1 MQDACSKLEALYYVH
16 KAGRRSMIDRIRYG
30 DFFENRLADKVENR
44 WTELDACK
52 SAILTV
58 FAALPQGSLLLDS
71 EDEAYTGAPT
81 GIDEALGWND
91 ILEDAWYESLERASS
106 AQELME
112 CLIML
117 EYYICKAWL
126 EMPQTKLYTSLP
138 SPHFAI
144 RAATLS
150 SVSLRLFCLDKAINY
165 QRVEARP
172 RSKRVKGQKSDEP
185 TVPAVSSRARAR
197 KGRVTRMEVEEN
209 DDEYNDDLWGRRR
222 SGRAASAAAR
232 AGIKRSAD
240 ASLESDFGEDDIPVP
255 TQRRRKAA
263 VYAEDNATENVGPAD
278 SWTCPKCTMSN
289 SLRARFCDVCG
300 EKRAAATTSVP
311 ASGQILSKRKR
322 HVVESDEEGR
332 AGRSRGARRRR
343 RGRKREE
350 EEDEDEEEAEEE
362 EAEEEEDE
370 DEEYAEKEDEEA
382 ADGD

>member
-1 MQDACSKLEALYYVH
+1 MGANQCTVVNTITREGSIGPETLGSWPLDEPWTDGLFYFISPTFRRSGKYTITFTIEPQEGYIGPTLSFVKPLSIVINVQAREKICGVQDACSKLEALYYVH

-91 ILEDAWYESLERASS
+91 ILEDAWYDSLERASS

-112 CLIML
+112 CLIIL

-150 SVSLRLFCLDKAINY
+150 SVSLRLFCLDKAMKLS
-165 QRVEARP
+165 AR
-172 RSKRVKGQKSDEP
+172 
-185 TVPAVSSRARAR
+185 
-197 KGRVTRMEVEEN
+197 
-209 DDEYNDDLWGRRR
+209 
-222 SGRAASAAAR
+222 
-232 AGIKRSAD
+232 
-240 ASLESDFGEDDIPVP
+240 
-255 TQRRRKAA
+255 
-263 VYAEDNATENVGPAD
+263 
-278 SWTCPKCTMSN
+278 
-289 SLRARFCDVCG
+289 
-300 EKRAAATTSVP
+300 
-311 ASGQILSKRKR
+311 
-322 HVVESDEEGR
+322 
-332 AGRSRGARRRR
+332 
-343 RGRKREE
+343 
-350 EEDEDEEEAEEE
+350 
-362 EAEEEEDE
+362 
-370 DEEYAEKEDEEA
+370 
-382 ADGD
+382 